1 MKAIRLLLP
10 ALLLF
15 AAAGC
20 AAARPGGPAAPPGPM
35 RPARIN
41 HVVFFKLKD
50 PAEAAQLIRD
60 CNELLKAVPVIA
72 TGWAGTRLE
81 TERPADAGD
90 DFDVSFYAGFTTEA
104 DYAVYLEHPA
114 HVAAATRW
122 GPHLEWLR
130 FHDVLDEAP

>member
-1 MKAIRLLLP
+1 MKSPRFLLA
-10 ALLLF
+10 ALLLL

-20 AAARPGGPAAPPGPM
+20 AAAPPRPL

-41 HVVFFKLKD
+41 HVVLFKLKD
-50 PAEAAQLIRD
+50 PSEAAQLIHD

-81 TERPADAGD
+81 TARAADSGGG
-90 DFDVSFYAGFTTEA
+90 DFDVSFYAGFRTVA
-104 DYAVYLEHPA
+104 DYAVYLDHPA

-122 GPHLEWLR
+122 GPHLEWIR
-130 FHDVLDEAP
+130 FHDVLDGAP